1 MLTKRQKVRNEIDT
15 KRNHSWA
22 EEIFRRHSKELGRV
36 LIDYFDNQIPY
47 AKILDESMKMAKSL
61 KLNGAKK
68 GDEIVVC
75 LDRIPELVYLVM
87 AASIIGAKIN
97 IISDKFDKEYI
108 KSIITDANYKFVFI
122 QKNKLDKME
131 DVIKDLHDKH
141 EFVTVSHERSLPE
154 NHPYDKIFER
164 FYKKDVDLPEYEL
177 IDYDKFIQDGLDYDD
192 LSFEKVDLDDPFTVT
207 YSSGTTKKGFPKG
220 ITHKIRHY
228 ITMGRYHDPEVS
240 GIPSLKNYSTYSN
253 IPSYSNSFILSAM
266 SDIFIL
272 GGKCVL
278 DPIDDPDYFLV
289 GAKIHNSN
297 VNIATT
303 TVWLRNAMNYYNGDK
318 YNIGTLPYAMFNFVA
333 GEGFSAGEEKF
344 LNRFFKDTKCGIKVT
359 HTPVSLSKACVAGA
373 DCEHGSVF
381 MKMFRALFNKAPYRI
396 GRSEPVGMK
405 PYDFVDVQILRKDG
419 TYCLPLE
426 HGRIVANSDCT
437 MLGYNHNPEATE
449 KFFIKDAYG
458 KVWGDMKVYGFY
470 DEKGNVS
477 MKGRYSDDDLIPTY
491 LIADEI
497 LKDTKK
503 IMSCEVVPAIDNGR
517 IVYVAHIMPQYRASF
532 NTEKVIKGAIQ
543 RCIKKFGFGIQ
554 DILFFRIRS
563 YIDNYPVSASSKRD
577 ILALESEGLDKVY
590 YSEQKVA
597 SKQKVLVR

>member
-22 EEIFRRHSKELGRV
+22 EEIYRRHSKELGRV
-36 LIDYFDNQIPY
+36 LIDYFGNQISY
-47 AKILDESMKMAKSL
+47 ATILDESMKMAKSL

-75 LDRIPELVYLVM
+75 LDRIPELIYLTM

-108 KSIITDANYKFVFI
+108 KSIITNANYKFVFI

-141 EFVTVSHERSLPE
+141 EFVMVSHERSLPK
-154 NHPYDKIFER
+154 NNPYGKIIDR
-164 FYKKDVDLPEYEL
+164 FYKKDIDLSGYEL
-177 IDYDKFIQDGLDYDD
+177 IDYDKFIKDGLDYGD
-192 LSFEKVDLDDPFTVT
+192 LSFEKVNLDDPFTIT

-228 ITMGRYHDPEVS
+228 TTMGRYHDPEVS

-253 IPSYSNSFILSAM
+253 IPAYSNSFILSAM
-266 SDIFIL
+266 SDILIL

-318 YNIGTLPYAMFNFVA
+318 YNIDTLPYAMFNFVA

-359 HTPVSLSKACVAGA
+359 HTPISLAKACVAGA

-405 PYDFVDVQILRKDG
+405 PYDFVDVQVLRKDG

-437 MLGYNHNPEATE
+437 MLEYNHNPEATE

-458 KVWGDMKVYGFY
+458 KVWGDMRVYGFY

-477 MKGRYSDDDLIPTY
+477 MKGRYSDDELIPTY

-503 IMSCEVVPAIDNGR
+503 IMSCEVVPINDNGR
-517 IVYVAHIMPQYRASF
+517 VVYVAHIMPQYRTSF
-532 NTEKVIKGAIQ
+532 NVEKVINGAIQ
-543 RCIKKFGFGIQ
+543 RCIRKFGFGIQ
-554 DILFFRIRS
+554 DILFFRIHS
-563 YIDNYPVSASSKRD
+563 YIDNYPVSTSSKRD

-590 YSEQKVA
+590 YIEPKVS